1 MGGVEGSPHF
11 AEQPGT
17 SYEEIHPAII
27 LKYGGFSA
35 PQDDKTVLL
44 RSK

>member
-1 MGGVEGSPHF
+1 MGGMEGPRIF
-11 AEQPGT
+11 AEQRGT
-17 SYEEIHPAII
+17 SCEEIHPASI